1 MIINIGL
8 YSFRFRWIAVV
19 VTLLVFII
27 LARLGYW
34 QISRAEY
41 KEERLAQIE
50 QYQELNVLDLANVL
64 TLSEQHDPTGITVK
78 VDGIFANPASWLL
91 DNKVVKGKT
100 GYDVLLALQ
109 VTGEQTSEQKVEQK
123 AVLVNMGW
131 VGANYAYRDQLPQFT
146 IPSGEIAI
154 TGFVKAKDLTA
165 FALSNESIN
174 EQPWPQ
180 RIQQIE
186 LEKFE
191 QQSGL
196 TFHPFVV
203 YAQQPNDYGFT
214 HHYQPVV
221 MPPQKHR
228 AYAMQW
234 FLLALA
240 VLVIFIFASRVSTS
254 ETN

>member
-1 MIINIGL
+1 M
-8 YSFRFRWIAVV
+8 
-19 VTLLVFII
+19 

-34 QISRAEY
+34 QLSRAEY
-41 KEERLAQIE
+41 KEQRLAQIE
-50 QYQELNVLDLANVL
+50 QYQQLNVLDLSSVL
-64 TLSEQHDPTGITVK
+64 TLSKQHDPTGITVK
-78 VDGIFANPASWLL
+78 IDGTFANPASWLL

-100 GYDVLLALQ
+100 GYDVLLAL
-109 VTGEQTSEQKVEQK
+109 KVFGQQK

-146 IPSGEIAI
+146 IPNGEVAI

-165 FALSNESIN
+165 FALSNQSIN

-180 RIQQIE
+180 RTQQIE

-196 TFHPFVV
+196 LFHPFVV
-203 YAQQPNDYGFT
+203 YAQQENDFGFT

-228 AYAMQW
+228 AYALQW

-240 VLVIFIFASRVSTS
+240 VIVIFIFASRVSTS
-254 ETN
+254 ENN

>member
-27 LARLGYW
+27 LARLGFW
-34 QISRAEY
+34 QLSRAEY

-50 QYQELNVLDLANVL
+50 QYQQLNVLDLASVL
-64 TLSEQHDPTGITVK
+64 TLSEQHDPTGITIEVE
-78 VDGIFANPASWLL
+78 GAFATPTSWLL
-91 DNKVVKGKT
+91 DNKVVKGRT

-109 VTGEQTSEQKVEQK
+109 VAGSQK

-146 IPSGEIAI
+146 IPDGTVAI

-165 FALSNESIN
+165 FALSNESVN
-174 EQPWPQ
+174 DQLWPQ
-180 RIQQIE
+180 RTQQIE

-196 TFHPFVV
+196 EIHPFVV
-203 YAQQPNDYGFT
+203 YAQQQNDFGFT

-254 ETN
+254 ERN